1 LDTAIFLEIMSV
13 QRHDFLNHLQV
24 ISGLVQLNK
33 VDRVREY
40 INQVSLEVERLS
52 KVGHLLVP
60 EVAASLLIGH
70 FMAGK
75 HQVDVIYEIDTNL
88 ESCAVPGKILAEV
101 VEEVFAQSMECLVPP
116 GVPDRTLKI
125 SLSENEKKYLF
136 RIFSPHPSHREVDS
150 AQSRLTLIG
159 NKLIPY
165 GGKVG
170 IVVTGGGGEI
180 FVVFPRNLPDQHNIR
195 T

>member
-1 LDTAIFLEIMSV
+1 LDTATFLEFMSV

-52 KVGHLLVP
+52 RVGHLHVP
-60 EVAASLLIGH
+60 EVAAALLIGH
-70 FMAGK
+70 FIASK
-75 HQVDVIYEIDTNL
+75 HQVEVIYEISTNL
-88 ESCAVPGKILAEV
+88 KTCSIPGKILAEV
-101 VEEVFAQSMECLVPP
+101 VEEVFDQSLECLVPP
-116 GVPDRTLKI
+116 GVSNRTLKI
-125 SLSENEKKYLF
+125 CLTETEKKYLF
-136 RIFSPHPSHREVDS
+136 RVFSPDPSHREVES
-150 AQSRLTLIG
+150 VHSRLTLIG
-159 NKLIPY
+159 NKLTPY

-180 FVVFPRNLPDQHNIR
+180 FVVFPRNLPD
-195 T
+195 